1 MNGQP
6 PTPPPPP
13 GVPPVQPAPHY
24 YPPPRS
30 GMGCFAKGCLTILI
44 LGFLCLAGVIGTS
57 WYVFHKLAS
66 NNLISD
72 APMPVQL
79 EQPSETQYQAAD
91 TSFTKLKAAANE
103 RREETVSFTAA
114 DLNALLARN
123 SDFRDLSGH
132 ARVEIADST
141 MTISL
146 SAPLDGF
153 LWSSKKRRWFN
164 GIVRFT
170 GGYENGEF
178 QINIDSARG
187 GEYEVPD
194 YILSRVN
201 RNLSQVISDN
211 TDEWRHEAGVDL
223 RRIKRMSIE
232 GDKLIVTTKA
242 E

>member
-1 MNGQP
+1 
-6 PTPPPPP
+6 
-13 GVPPVQPAPHY
+13 
-24 YPPPRS
+24 
-30 GMGCFAKGCLTILI
+30 
-44 LGFLCLAGVIGTS
+44 
-57 WYVFHKLAS
+57 
-66 NNLISD
+66 
-72 APMPVQL
+72 MPVQL
-79 EQPSETQYQAAD
+79 EQPTEAQYQAAD

-114 DLNALLARN
+114 DLNALLARH

-201 RNLSQVISDN
+201 KNLSQVISDN

-223 RRIKRMSIE
+223 RRVKRMSIE

>member
-1 MNGQP
+1 
-6 PTPPPPP
+6 
-13 GVPPVQPAPHY
+13 
-24 YPPPRS
+24 
-30 GMGCFAKGCLTILI
+30 MGCFAKGCLTLLI
-44 LGFLCLAGVIGTS
+44 LGFLCIAGVIGTS

-79 EQPSETQYQAAD
+79 EQPTEAQYQAAD
-91 TSFTKLKAAANE
+91 TSLTKLKTAANE
-103 RREETVSFTAA
+103 GREETVSFTAA
-114 DLNALLARN
+114 DLNALLARH

-141 MTISL
+141 MTVSL
-146 SAPLDGF
+146 SAPIDGF

-170 GGYENGEF
+170 GVYENGEF
-178 QINIDSARG
+178 QMNIDSARG

-211 TDEWRHEAGVDL
+211 TDDWRRETGVDL
-223 RRIKRMSIE
+223 RRVKRMSIE
-232 GDKLIVTTKA
+232 GDKLIITTKPD
-242 E
+242 

>member
-1 MNGQP
+1 
-6 PTPPPPP
+6 
-13 GVPPVQPAPHY
+13 
-24 YPPPRS
+24 
-30 GMGCFAKGCLTILI
+30 MGCFAKGCLTILI
-44 LGFLCLAGVIGTS
+44 LGFLCIAGVIGTS

-72 APMPVQL
+72 APTPVQL
-79 EQPSETQYQAAD
+79 EQPTEAQYQGAD
-91 TSFTKLKAAANE
+91 TSFAKLKAAANE
-103 RREETVSFTAA
+103 RREETVAFTAA
-114 DLNALLARN
+114 DLNALLARH

-201 RNLSQVISDN
+201 KNLSRVISDN
-211 TDEWRHEAGVDL
+211 TDEWRHEAGIDL
-223 RRIKRMSIE
+223 RRVKRMSIK